1 MKPILFGLIAIL
13 GLSAAYLAIGWS
25 SPRSVGYWRDDATY
39 VSNARALAEGRGYR
53 RIEMP
58 DEPFETQYPIAYP
71 AALSLAFRLAPSF
84 PKNLPLLLLV
94 GALGA
99 ACAVV
104 LAGFYWRAMWEA
116 SASEVWM
123 AGVLAAASPVFV
135 AFVRYTMSDLFYA
148 GIAIAAL
155 VCADCLARGSLRRER
170 GFVALAALLA
180 AGAVLTRSMG
190 ISLTAAVVAAP
201 LFRRRFDLVAIALGV
216 ALACLAPWW
225 VWQSWATA
233 SNASLEMHRLIAVD
247 LSYAPWLPN
256 AVGEVVQIVRQNI
269 ARLLLGLGYFQFGI
283 PSGFVGR
290 AISEGGARLVFVHV
304 LFALAMAAVVT
315 GFVASARR
323 RFGALHLYALAY
335 FAIALAYAASPYR
348 FLVPWA
354 PFILFYFLWGIRS
367 ATALAGGERAGRI
380 AATVVAG
387 LLALAFLLD
396 DAKLLRSTESH
407 YVMRER
413 PAGVDF
419 TELRSLEGWVRD
431 FTEESDLVASPW
443 PGGIFLA
450 TGRQGYG
457 AWPDEHAYE
466 LDYGPERRFANFYS
480 IPVPSE
486 SEFRARDI
494 RENLLAVYR
503 ASNVDYYVAYSGAA
517 DTPHIERMIRDHP
530 DAFTLRFTSPKS
542 TIRAYRVHHWAL
554 QEKALDAETREG
566 RESTSGGLAANGSEN
581 SPIE

>member
-1 MKPILFGLIAIL
+1 VKPTVFGSIVVL
-13 GLSAAYLAIGWS
+13 GLTAAYLAIGWS
-25 SPRSVGYWRDDATY
+25 SPQSVGYWRDDATY
-39 VSNARALAEGRGYR
+39 VSNASALAEGRGYR

-58 DEPFETQYPIAYP
+58 DEPLETQYPIAYP
-71 AALSLAFRLAPSF
+71 AALSLAFRLVPSF
-84 PKNLPLLLLV
+84 PKNLPLLLLF

-104 LAGFYWRAMWEA
+104 LAGFYWRVMWETPA
-116 SASEVWM
+116 REVWM
-123 AGVLAAASPVFV
+123 VGALAAASPVFV

-180 AGAVLTRSMG
+180 AGAVLSRSMG
-190 ISLTAAVVAAP
+190 ISLAAAVVVAP
-201 LFRRRFDLVAIALGV
+201 LLRRRFDLTAIALGV
-216 ALACLAPWW
+216 ALTCLAPWW
-225 VWQSWATA
+225 AWQSGAMA
-233 SNASLEMHRLIAVD
+233 ANASLEMHHLIAVD
-247 LSYAPWLPN
+247 LSYAPWLPHD
-256 AVGEVVQIVRQNI
+256 VGEVVRVALQNLV
-269 ARLLLGLGYFQFGI
+269 RLLLGLGYFQLGI
-283 PSGFVGR
+283 PGEFVGR

-304 LFALAMAAVVT
+304 LFALVMAAVVT
-315 GFVASARR
+315 GFIASARR

-335 FAIALAYAASPYR
+335 LAITLAYTSSPYR
-348 FLVPWA
+348 FLVPWT
-354 PFILFYFLWGIRS
+354 PFLLFFLLWGIRS
-367 ATALAGGERAGRI
+367 ATAFVGGERTGRI
-380 AATVVAG
+380 AAMVTAG
-387 LLALAFLLD
+387 FLALAFLLD
-396 DAKLLRSTESH
+396 DAKLLGSTESH

-419 TELRSLEGWVRD
+419 TEHRSLERWVRG
-431 FTEESDLVASPW
+431 FTEESDRIASPW

-466 LDYGPERRFANFYS
+466 LGYGPERSFADFYS

-486 SEFRARDI
+486 SEFRARNI

-503 ASNVDYYVAYSGAA
+503 ASKVDYYIAYSGSA

-554 QEKALDAETREG
+554 QEKALDGEAREG
-566 RESTSGGLAANGSEN
+566 RESTSGGLVSNGSEN
-581 SPIE
+581 PL